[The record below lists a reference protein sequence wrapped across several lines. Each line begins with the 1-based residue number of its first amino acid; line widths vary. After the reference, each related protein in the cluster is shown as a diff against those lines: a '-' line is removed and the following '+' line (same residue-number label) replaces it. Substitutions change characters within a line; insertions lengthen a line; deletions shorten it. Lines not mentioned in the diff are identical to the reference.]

1 MGKNRCGQLVLVL
14 LCSLS
19 VYGQNKEGKARLQQP
34 ADVVEVV
41 VVPARARE
49 IRKLLDVLPATPGG
63 TNEANNL
70 VDQTI
75 AAYRKQY
82 TSVPEEVWKTITSDL
97 KKDFGPDRLGKT
109 LAPIYANH
117 FTDGEIRQLTAFF
130 RSPVGRKWAA
140 VMPEIQRETY
150 NAGDGYGYLM
160 GERVNKILIAKGF
173 AVPTGR

>member
-1 MGKNRCGQLVLVL
+1 M
-14 LCSLS
+14 S

-34 ADVVEVV
+34 ADVVEVGV
-41 VVPARARE
+41 SPARARE
-49 IRKLLDVLPATPGG
+49 IRKLLDALPATPGG

-70 VDQTI
+70 VDRTI

-130 RSPVGRKWAA
+130 RSPVGRKWVA

-150 NAGDGYGYLM
+150 NVGDGYGYLM
-160 GERVNKILIAKGF
+160 GEQVNKILIAKGF